1 MSGKSYSLREM
12 KSIVDYLTVNRLYG
26 ETKGRKMWMEFANSN
41 LTQRTWQSLKETF
54 LKRILPDIT
63 NPYYR
68 LDPEQIL
75 SFKRGMNLTQKD
87 RRLELRPVNTSKNN
101 GANDEND
108 QPSTSK
114 KNTEEYATGEDIQ
127 CSKIVHNRAST
138 ETLILDTC
146 YQTAE
151 DMQSDLESANE
162 DQNEDKTKK
171 PALKSVRDFI
181 EYTEPLT
188 PMLQEVLDDFDEDC
202 SDAEPPMQIDENYVA
217 QDETSDTP
225 ENPTSS
231 QSILKPNKTQNTAK
245 ITTAGE
251 KVNEKQAGN
260 INHTKNNT
268 EEPVV
273 VPDDTAFSQLEDVMV
288 LVDEALAQDIDKELS
303 RNIESQN
310 KEASSNQSIPMTDS
324 LLPNNQEAIKN
335 TTLEVPSPTSST
347 HDKGEEGN
355 RKKESEID
363 DKKSNSQSNLLSDQ
377 EPEQK
382 GSDGLITIDSNEEKA
397 NNKDTAKENH
407 TAISPKSPEKP
418 ALKDDKVHEIHSD
431 SSTGHKD
438 VDPQVDN
445 PCLKSVSLFEQLSTP
460 KYSDSDSNNKE
471 NAKEQRKTQA
481 QIAAE
486 TKKNKDPMSDGT
498 KVNEDQNNE
507 KANSKKQTQDGVI
520 LLNSRTTSESV
531 DDSDIHHRPLARSS
545 LKIQKDKKLA
555 SVFGFSNGGAPKNR
569 RLNGRKR
576 TTSHRKVQSDSS
588 DWTSTSDSEYV
599 SPPHGRRNRYA
610 RKYLKPRAA
619 RIMSLEEEGGLFV
632 MLGKKVYPLVKDGK
646 LVKNYVTFLPESDPE
661 EDDSYWKSKYIEERK
676 RTDVLKKKLG
686 HSKSNGVLEK
696 EEKDSSISISSVT
709 SPLTENRTRLPP
721 SRRESVQGNELMRRY
736 SGVMEKPANK
746 ETLKI
751 KFTKNDQEVQLEG
764 HWQHINPVLAQVVS
778 ILHKDA
784 EKKADTVTCVE
795 LSSGNTTPI
804 TPTVVPAEAPMDTG
818 KYFKEVQLEGHWQHI
833 NPVLAQVVS
842 ILHKDAE
849 KKADTVTCV
858 ELSSGNTTPITPTVV
873 PAEVPMDTVVSILH
887 KDAEK
892 KADTVTCVELS
903 SGNTTPITPTVVPA
917 EVPMDTVVSILHK
930 DAEKKADT
938 VTCVELSSGNT
949 TPITPTVVPAEV
961 PMDTVVSI
969 LHKDAEKKA
978 DTVTCVE
985 LSSGNTTPITPTV
998 VPAEAP
1004 MDTVKAVQL
1013 KGHWQHINPV
1023 LAQVVSILHK
1033 DAEKKADT
1041 VTCVEL
1047 SSGNTTP
1054 ITPTVLPAEAP
1065 MDTGVRDKVDELESA
1080 IFKEIEEKDQ
1090 KDDEIHE
1097 VVEQKA
1103 DKEKSVPADNTE
1115 VKDTVPENVEGQ
1127 ANITQRRKRGRPKRQ
1142 ASPAIVVAQSPAK
1155 KPKKSLELRK
1165 VVEEVAQD
1173 VSNTTKNSGR
1183 QTRSP
1188 RKLLNGVAP
1197 KAKASR
1203 KTLAKAQPEAPV
1215 ESAPNPVIDENEDE
1229 VRYKFPSPEPEQ
1241 HTTKATNT
1249 NKNSPKKHLP
1259 NTASPESLSHHSAN
1273 SSQGYQ
1279 DSDTSPFNMNFRRK
1293 RRLSISTLSIKG
1305 RKLKRKQRSRSYPL
1319 IKHAFSDSDSSYSIA
1334 FKTARKEQSTINSE
1348 VYKSDS
1354 YQLLLPRSRTIE
1366 ILDKIEE
1373 VNDHETDSLAN
1384 EIRKLRDEILKANDS
1399 VIKTDP
1405 ASSSTLS
1412 LPLSPELSFVENLL
1426 VSRSAIAEINDHP
1439 TINETE
1445 SNTAQNTCNNKYIMS
1460 EVDVSMPLMNQDCE
1474 LQENYR
1480 KHLMTAMSNLSDG
1493 PNSAGRN
1500 LSKDSSSRMSITS
1513 ESILKTYSGV
1523 NVESSDSLDRRLEQ
1537 LLLESAQK
1545 PANKEEK
1552 MEVDTQVKKKGS
1564 RKRCSTPHKKNTVQ
1578 NKKKINLE
1586 PVIVE
1591 ESKANCSRGGRRS
1604 CPPSVNLVYCENN
1617 VPDNLEIN
1625 IHDQRIDVTAVT
1637 KKQRIKKDIIKVKI
1651 TKPKAKSQ
1659 KKKKSPQK
1667 KQNSRSSN
1675 TEGENESGVFLH
1687 GFEDSSELIHN
1698 HSETCLHIAD
1708 CMDPDGSNSVEFIDT
1723 TSKSIISLTSGSF
1736 ASEDKE
1742 NLGGNSMESGNTTP
1756 ELYCDNAQCATNLRD
1771 ARATEVQ
1778 SADSGNTMY
1787 FTPFASRCNSAL
1799 TEDLSHPPVPK
1810 PRTSKWY
1817 LLSEDESNT
1826 NYFDV
1831 QDDRPVY
1838 GANLQQIFPITCAIP
1853 DLSTITE
1860 MSEKSQKASLDA
1872 TEFRRETK

>member
-1 MSGKSYSLREM
+1 MSGKFYTLREM
-12 KSIVDYLTVNRLYG
+12 KSIVDYLTVNNLYG
-26 ETKGRKMWMEFANSN
+26 ETRGRKMWMDYANSN
-41 LTQRTWQSLKETF
+41 STQRTWQSLKETF

-68 LDPEQIL
+68 LDPDQIL

-87 RRLELRPVNTSKNN
+87 KRLELRPVNTSKNN

-114 KNTEEYATGEDIQ
+114 KNTEENATGEDTQ

-162 DQNEDKTKK
+162 DQNEDKANKSK

-188 PMLQEVLDDFDEDC
+188 PMLQEVLDDFATDEDC
-202 SDAEPPMQIDENYVA
+202 SDAERPMQIDENYVA
-217 QDETSDTP
+217 QDEISDAP

-231 QSILKPNKTQNTAK
+231 QSILKPNKTQITAK

-251 KVNEKQAGN
+251 KVSEKQAGN
-260 INHTKNNT
+260 VNHGKNIT
-268 EEPVV
+268 EDPVV
-273 VPDDTAFSQLEDVMV
+273 VPDDTVLSQLEDVMV

-335 TTLEVPSPTSST
+335 HTTPEVPSPTLSP
-347 HDKGEEGN
+347 HDDGERGN
-355 RKKESEID
+355 RKKESQVN
-363 DKKSNSQSNLLSDQ
+363 DKQSNSKSNLMSDQ

-397 NNKDTAKENH
+397 NNKDTANDIH
-407 TAISPKSPEKP
+407 TSKNPECPKKP
-418 ALKDDKVHEIHSD
+418 SLKDDKVHEIHSD
-431 SSTGHKD
+431 SSTGIKD

-445 PCLKSVSLFEQLSTP
+445 PCLKSVSLYEQLSAT

-471 NAKEQRKTQA
+471 NANDQRETQA
-481 QIAAE
+481 QNAAE
-486 TKKNKDPMSDGT
+486 TKTNKDPRSDGT
-498 KVNEDQNNE
+498 KVNEDQSNE
-507 KANSKKQTQDGVI
+507 KANKKQTQDGVI

-531 DDSDIHHRPLARSS
+531 DDSDIHHKPLARSS

-555 SVFGFSNGGAPKNR
+555 SVFGFSNGGVSKSR

-576 TTSHRKVQSDSS
+576 TTSHRNEQSDSS
-588 DWTSTSDSEYV
+588 GWTSTSDSEYV

-661 EDDSYWKSKYIEERK
+661 EDESYWKSKYIEERK

-686 HSKSNGVLEK
+686 HKSNGVLDK
-696 EEKDSSISISSVT
+696 EEKESSISVSSVT

-721 SRRESVQGNELMRRY
+721 SRQESVQGNELTRRY
-736 SGVMEKPANK
+736 SGVIEKPVNK

-804 TPTVVPAEAPMDTG
+804 TPTV
-818 KYFKEVQLEGHWQHI
+818 I
-833 NPVLAQVVS
+833 
-842 ILHKDAE
+842 
-849 KKADTVTCV
+849 
-858 ELSSGNTTPITPTVV
+858 PT
-873 PAEVPMDTVVSILH
+873 
-887 KDAEK
+887 
-892 KADTVTCVELS
+892 
-903 SGNTTPITPTVVPA
+903 
-917 EVPMDTVVSILHK
+917 
-930 DAEKKADT
+930 
-938 VTCVELSSGNT
+938 
-949 TPITPTVVPAEV
+949 
-961 PMDTVVSI
+961 
-969 LHKDAEKKA
+969 
-978 DTVTCVE
+978 
-985 LSSGNTTPITPTV
+985 
-998 VPAEAP
+998 
-1004 MDTVKAVQL
+1004 
-1013 KGHWQHINPV
+1013 
-1023 LAQVVSILHK
+1023 
-1033 DAEKKADT
+1033 
-1041 VTCVEL
+1041 
-1047 SSGNTTP
+1047 
-1054 ITPTVLPAEAP
+1054 EAP
-1065 MDTGVRDKVDELESA
+1065 MDTGVRDKVNELESA
-1080 IFKEIEEKDQ
+1080 IFKEIEEKDK
-1090 KDDEIHE
+1090 KDDEIQE
-1097 VVEQKA
+1097 VVVQKE
-1103 DKEKSVPADNTE
+1103 DKETSVPADNLG
-1115 VKDTVPENVEGQ
+1115 VNDTVPENAEVQ
-1127 ANITQRRKRGRPKRQ
+1127 SNITQRKKRGRPKKQ
-1142 ASPAIVVAQSPAK
+1142 VSPAVDAAAAQSPAK
-1155 KPKKSLELRK
+1155 KPKKSVELSK
-1165 VVEEVAQD
+1165 VVEEVKAQD
-1173 VSNTTKNSGR
+1173 VNNTPTAER
-1183 QTRSP
+1183 QTRTP
-1188 RKLLNGVAP
+1188 RKLLNGVTP

-1203 KTLAKAQPEAPV
+1203 KSLAKPQPEVPV
-1215 ESAPNPVIDENEDE
+1215 ENAPTPVIEENEDE

-1241 HTTKATNT
+1241 QTTKANT
-1249 NKNSPKKHLP
+1249 NKTSPKKLLP
-1259 NTASPESLSHHSAN
+1259 NIASPESLSHHSAN

-1279 DSDTSPFNMNFRRK
+1279 DSDTSPFNINFRRK

-1305 RKLKRKQRSRSYPL
+1305 RKMKRKQRSKSYPL
-1319 IKHAFSDSDSSYSIA
+1319 IKHLFSESDSSCSIT
-1334 FKTARKEQSTINSE
+1334 FKSGRKEESTINSE
-1348 VYKSDS
+1348 VYRSDS
-1354 YQLLLPRSRTIE
+1354 YQFLMPRSRTIE

-1373 VNDHETDSLAN
+1373 ANDNETDTLVN
-1384 EIRKLRDEILKANDS
+1384 EIRNLRDEILKANDS
-1399 VIKTDP
+1399 INKSDP
-1405 ASSSTLS
+1405 TSSSILS
-1412 LPLSPELSFVENLL
+1412 LPLSPELSFVENLS
-1426 VSRSAIAEINDHP
+1426 VNKSAIAEINDQP
-1439 TINETE
+1439 AINETE
-1445 SNTAQNTCNNKYIMS
+1445 SNNAQNTCNDKYLMS
-1460 EVDVSMPLMNQDCE
+1460 QVDVSMPLMNQDCD
-1474 LQENYR
+1474 LQEKYR
-1480 KHLMTAMSNLSDG
+1480 KHLMAAMSNLSDG

-1500 LSKDSSSRMSITS
+1500 LSKDSSMRMSITS
-1513 ESILKTYSGV
+1513 ESILKTYSGI

-1545 PANKEEK
+1545 PAANEEK
-1552 MEVDTQVKKKGS
+1552 MEVNTQVKKKGS
-1564 RKRCSTPHKKNTVQ
+1564 RKRCSTPHKKTTIQ

-1591 ESKANCSRGGRRS
+1591 ESKAHCSRGGRRS
-1604 CPPSVNLVYCENN
+1604 CPPSVNIVYCEKNA
-1617 VPDNLEIN
+1617 PDNLEIN

-1637 KKQRIKKDIIKVKI
+1637 KKPRIKKDIIKVKI
-1651 TKPKAKSQ
+1651 TKPKAKPQ

-1667 KQNSRSSN
+1667 KQNVSRSSN

-1698 HSETCLHIAD
+1698 HSETCLHIRD
-1708 CMDPDGSNSVEFIDT
+1708 CMDQDGSDSVEYIDT
-1723 TSKSIISLTSGSF
+1723 TSKSIISLSSGSF
-1736 ASEDKE
+1736 VSENKE
-1742 NLGGNSMESGNTTP
+1742 NLGGNSMESGKTSP
-1756 ELYCDNAQCATNLRD
+1756 ELYCDNAQCATNLRE
-1771 ARATEVQ
+1771 AKATEVPR
-1778 SADSGNTMY
+1778 ADSGNTMY

-1799 TEDLSHPPVPK
+1799 TEDLSDPPAPK

-1817 LLSEDESNT
+1817 LLSDEESNT

-1838 GANLQQIFPITCAIP
+1838 GANLQQIFPITCAVP

-1872 TEFRRETK
+1872 GEFRRETK